1 MEERNIDEVWIQ
13 QANIEKPLQE
23 DRREQQSKE
32 SIDVFVKKLNA
43 QRKKKKIMK
52 QNLKKK
58 EASIAEIGRQ
68 NEMLRNQ
75 NENMALS
82 IEKLVNTD
90 FDELLRGKKLRSSGL
105 TGHVQSKMR
114 DVLQYALNK
123 ASDSERLELSLNEV
137 QEAYEL
143 IKQELD
149 FQESETGAL
158 IEEINILEEKNI
170 EVAKQRDDAKRLQVE
185 VIKKLR
191 NANKVIDR
199 LSADNSKLIEGSIE
213 GDEDDGDF
221 VQGED
226 RRYSAR
232 YKEHIL
238 RMFRIGLSV
247 GQVSQVLEETLS
259 EIYGGKHSIPGSTF
273 LNDLRQ
279 DLGPLCDVFT
289 GLKLAL
295 AVSVTQAGHDGSSI
309 FENDTLTVNLILK
322 FADGSYGEACLSS
335 SFLTE
340 AKDAEC
346 THLAILELVKRIK
359 TKYQMFLD
367 QGEAQGLDI
376 RKYPPSSAI
385 NIEKFSKA
393 SIMSDNNTTAVKV
406 SNLLIASVLEA
417 VARVHGGWGELSI
430 EAKDELFH
438 MIQTR
443 CFGHIRCLCANDGVL
458 METEWLKENYTIPEE
473 WKAVPILGSTLKA
486 ELDCLILSCQKY
498 FCDDEYVLF
507 AGVKT
512 QFDSWMQAMHNDI
525 HVLSLGRKGTGNRMD
540 MSMALAYN
548 LSIMYP
554 YYVEYSM
561 VKKDSGGETIINK
574 SIRLRLASKY
584 FQATIVAR
592 ARLWCKLYYPF
603 RNLCQAK
610 LENFYIYDMGLVA
623 DALYECAHS
632 VLANPREASR
642 DGFNPFP
649 YSKFPALRA
658 FDMKNQRPMYK
669 IEREAASVYNV
680 EVDQELVDEVMVLHF
695 KGVLKALEH
704 NARDYM
710 TVFDGK
716 LCYHK
721 WTTQMKSDAESM
733 SRDNIVCESVF
744 AMVDHVYRAG
754 GRGFKIGTV
763 DGIVRSMMC
772 KLFDEDVFKDL
783 FTPRDKECLLSM
795 LSRNRKAFK
804 AERDEDMR
812 QQRQHKIQ
820 VQEQKEEAARVKM
833 GQVVVEM
840 VSVFYLQ
847 RIETKRDLGH
857 VLSGF
862 KSDAAKIRV
871 LKKQLLIYINGYGWQ
886 QYKQSMSKKGDP
898 TVGGVADLTSRL
910 ETILQDI
917 RERKVSIPSEP
928 AYAST
933 ETIMSKFQ
941 ELRYDTCQVYS
952 DIVSKRVGEVLP
964 SLLQRLV
971 EYTEVFSPRLSRP
984 LDDLKE
990 IIWPQELSEFQL
1002 KFKPKTRF
1010 RYRDSKGRGTA
1021 MFEFEVLGIVWD
1033 DDESEYSLYYYD
1045 ISKERPTTHKEVK
1058 LFAFF
1063 EDSIDEDGTILR
1075 FGLCSFD
1082 RFAFVE

>member
-1 MEERNIDEVWIQ
+1 
-13 QANIEKPLQE
+13 
-23 DRREQQSKE
+23 
-32 SIDVFVKKLNA
+32 
-43 QRKKKKIMK
+43 MK
-52 QNLKKK
+52 QKLKKK

-68 NEMLRNQ
+68 NERLRDQ

-82 IEKLVNTD
+82 IEKLLNAD

-105 TGHVQSKMR
+105 TGHVQTKMR

-123 ASDSERLELSLNEV
+123 VSESERLEFSLNEV
-137 QEAYEL
+137 EEAYEL
-143 IKQELD
+143 IKQELEYQKNEKD
-149 FQESETGAL
+149 AL
-158 IEEINILEEKNI
+158 VEEIKKIAN
-170 EVAKQRDDAKRLQVE
+170 QRDHAQRLQLE
-185 VIKKLR
+185 GIKKLAK
-191 NANKVIDR
+191 ANKVIDR
-199 LSADNSKLIEGSIE
+199 LSADNIKLIESSESIV
-213 GDEDDGDF
+213 GDKDDGDF
-221 VQGED
+221 LQGED
-226 RRYSAR
+226 RTYSAR

-247 GQVSQVLEETLS
+247 GQVSEVLKETLS
-259 EIYGGKHSIPGSTF
+259 EIYGGEHNIPGSSY

-295 AVSVTQAGHDGSSI
+295 AESVTQAGHDGSSI
-309 FENDTLTVNLILK
+309 FENDTFTVNLILK
-322 FADGSYGEACLSS
+322 FKDGSYGETCLSS

-346 THLAILELVKRIK
+346 SHLAILELVRRIK

-367 QGEAQGLDI
+367 LCQVQGLDI
-376 RKYPPSSAI
+376 TKYPQSSAI
-385 NIEKFSKA
+385 SIVKFGKA
-393 SIMSDNNTTAVKV
+393 CIMSDNNSTALKV
-406 SNLLIASVLEA
+406 SSLLIASVKEA
-417 VARVHGGWGELSI
+417 VARLHGDWGELSM
-430 EAKDELFH
+430 EAKEELFH
-438 MIQTR
+438 MILAR

-458 METEWLKENYTIPEE
+458 METEWLKGKYTIPDE

-498 FCDDEYVLF
+498 FCDDEYVHF

-512 QFDSWMQAMHNDI
+512 QFDSWMQAMHLDVR
-525 HVLSLGRKGTGNRMD
+525 VLSLGRKGTGNRMD
-540 MSMALAYN
+540 MSMELAYN

-561 VKKDSGGETIINK
+561 TKKDIAGETIINK
-574 SIRLRLASKY
+574 SIRIRLASKY

-610 LENFYIYDMGLVA
+610 LESFYIFDMGLVA

-649 YSKFPALRA
+649 YSKFPALRV

-669 IEREAASVYNV
+669 IEREAVSVFDV
-680 EVDQELVDEVMVLHF
+680 KVDQELVDEVMVLHF
-695 KGVLKALEH
+695 QGVLKALEH

-710 TVFDGK
+710 TVFDGP

-721 WTTQMKSDAESM
+721 WTEQMKRDAESM
-733 SRDNIVCESVF
+733 SRNNIMCESVF

-772 KLFDEDVFKDL
+772 KLFDEDVFEDR

-795 LSRNRKAFK
+795 LSKNRKTFK

-812 QQRQHKIQ
+812 QQRLHKIE
-820 VQEQKEEAARVKM
+820 VQQQKEEAARVKM

-847 RIETKRDLGH
+847 RIETKQELGR

-917 RERKVSIPSEP
+917 RQGKIIIPSGP
-928 AYAST
+928 SFAST
-933 ETIMSKFQ
+933 ETIMSKFE
-941 ELRYDTCQVYS
+941 ELGYETCEIYS

-990 IIWPQELSEFQL
+990 IIWPQELSEFQR
-1002 KFKPKTRF
+1002 KFKPATRF

-1021 MFEFEVLGIVWD
+1021 MFEVLGIVWD

-1063 EDSIDEDGTILR
+1063 EDSIDDDGTVLR
-1075 FGLCSFD
+1075 FGLYSFD
-1082 RFAFVE
+1082 GFAFVE